1 VYQRKKLDC
10 LPLLVRKVSY
20 NSQFSVSKL
29 EFNVHFQHKYGY
41 IRDETQ
47 FSVATYLS
55 CCGIFDG
62 DCYRLI
68 PTLI

>member
-1 VYQRKKLDC
+1 VYQRKKLDR

-20 NSQFSVSKL
+20 NSQFSV
-29 EFNVHFQHKYGY
+29 
-41 IRDETQ
+41 
-47 FSVATYLS
+47 AAYLS

-68 PTLI
+68 PSLIIKEFWKLVSIWQVTDEYCGITV